1 MLVKRSVV
9 FFSKQHIVKLGKTG
23 ISQISSSSLLSLFS
37 AWKVSVLGG
46 ILAHIFPHLGWI
58 RSDTRIQSKCG
69 KMRTRIT
76 PNTDTFYAVIVSN
89 IIIAVKL
96 FVEQNLFNFLG
107 EYFRCQG

>member
-23 ISQISSSSLLSLFS
+23 LSQISSSSLLSLFS
-37 AWKVSVLGG
+37 AWKVSVLGV
-46 ILAHIFPHLGWI
+46 ILAHIFLHLGWI
-58 RSDTRIQSKCG
+58 RSDTCIHSKCG

-107 EYFRCQG
+107 EYVRCQS